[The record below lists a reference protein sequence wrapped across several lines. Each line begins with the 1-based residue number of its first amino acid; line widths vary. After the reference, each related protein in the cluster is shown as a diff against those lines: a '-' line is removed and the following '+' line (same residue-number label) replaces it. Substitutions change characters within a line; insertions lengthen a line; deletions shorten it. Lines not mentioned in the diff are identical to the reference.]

1 LNPFSFFIRQGR
13 GSRLVHTLIMILLV
27 AGLSTS
33 AQATGVDPEVAD
45 RILVKLKQGRGDL
58 PYGPVEKSPI
68 SGLYKIQVQQG
79 PTLFVSADGSHFV
92 AGEMFSV
99 LPGQFVN
106 LQEQERVKNRADLI
120 AKVDLKDMIVFAPEG
135 ETKAVINVFTDVD
148 CGYCRKLHQEV
159 PAYNAMGIEVRYLAY
174 PRAGIPS
181 ASYDKIATAWCA
193 DDPRDALTRLKN
205 REPLPI
211 KVCDNNPVADQF
223 ALGNKMG
230 VRGTPALVLGDGQLI
245 PGYRNA
251 SDMARA
257 LGLQP

>member
-1 LNPFSFFIRQGR
+1 MNPFRFFSRQSR
-13 GSRLVHTLIMILLV
+13 GNCLANTLTIILLI
-27 AGLSTS
+27 AGFTTS
-33 AQATGVDPEVAD
+33 AQAAGVDPEVAE

-58 PYGPVEKSPI
+58 PYGPVEESPVP
-68 SGLYKIQVQQG
+68 GLYKIQVQQG
-79 PTLFVSADGSHFV
+79 PTLFVTADGSHFV

-106 LQEQERVKNRADLI
+106 LQEQERVKSRADLI
-120 AKVDLKDMIVFAPEG
+120 AKVELKDMIVFAPEG

-159 PAYNAMGIEVRYLAY
+159 SAYNAIGIEVRYLAY

-205 REPLPI
+205 REPMQI
-211 KVCDNNPVADQF
+211 KVCDNNPVASQF

-245 PGYRNA
+245 PGYRSA
-251 SDMARA
+251 SDLARV
-257 LGLQP
+257 LGLKP